1 MPEDMPGGLFGKTGG
16 RRSSTTGPVV
26 QFAAAGLL
34 AVVLVGAAS
43 AALLRDAVATEA
55 VRDAEKVASLAGKGI
70 VEPNLTNGL
79 LRGRRAAAR
88 RMNRLVHDRVLART
102 GVIRVKIWTADGRIA
117 YSDEPRLIGSRFSLG
132 GEEAAILRT
141 GGVDAEAT
149 DLSAPENRFERGA
162 GDVLEV
168 YSAIEAPNGQPLLFE
183 TYVRSEYLSAA
194 GEQSWV
200 TLAPV
205 LIGALVLLAVLQLP
219 LAWSLARRLRRGQE
233 EREALLKRALEASET
248 ERRRIAQDLHDGVVQ
263 NLVGVSY
270 GLSAAA
276 GRLGDGSD
284 GAAATLREFAGQA
297 RQSVRELRTLL
308 VDIYPPDLHRAGLQ
322 AAFSDLTAGLEGRGI
337 ETSLDIPANPELP
350 PAVETL
356 FFRTAQEAVRNVV
369 AHADANNLE
378 ISVRRNGPEAVLEVR
393 DDGKGFSPDVDRSG
407 EGHLGLRMLSD
418 LARDAGGRWELDTAP
433 GRGTRIRLAVP
444 T

>member
-1 MPEDMPGGLFGKTGG
+1 MPGGHFGKTAG

-26 QFAAAGLL
+26 QFAAAGIL

-55 VRDAEKVASLAGKGI
+55 IRDAEKVASLAGKGI

-79 LRGRRAAAR
+79 LRGAPGAIR

-117 YSDEPRLIGSRFSLG
+117 YSDEPQLIGSKFGLG
-132 GEEAAILRT
+132 EEEAAILRT

-168 YSAIEAPNGQPLLFE
+168 YSAIEAPTGQPLLFE
-183 TYVRSEYLSAA
+183 TYVRSEYLTAA
-194 GEQSWV
+194 GEESWV

-205 LIGALVLLAVLQLP
+205 LIGALALLAVLQLP

-233 EREALLKRALEASET
+233 EREALLKRAIEASET

-284 GAAATLREFAGQA
+284 GAAATLRELAGQT
-297 RQSVRELRTLL
+297 RQSIRELRTLL

-322 AAFSDLTAGLEGRGI
+322 AAFADLTAGLRGHGI
-337 ETSLDIPANPELP
+337 ETRLDLPTDVELP
-350 PAVETL
+350 STVETV

-369 AHADANNLE
+369 SHADASNLE
-378 ISVRRNGPEAVLEVR
+378 ISVARNGREAVLEIR
-393 DDGKGFSPDVDRSG
+393 DDGRGFSPEVVQSRK
-407 EGHLGLRMLSD
+407 GHLGLRLLSD
-418 LARDAGGRWELDTAP
+418 LVGDAGGRWELDTAP
-433 GRGTRIRLAVP
+433 GRGTRIRVAVP